1 MGMLTKLHA
10 QLFVTGMD
18 KPYAQ
23 MIFKR
28 ELKEY
33 DNKIIECKFDQKT
46 NSWAFMRERRD
57 KRFLL

>member
-1 MGMLTKLHA
+1 MLNKLHA

-28 ELKEY
+28 ELKDY
-33 DNKIIECKFDQKT
+33 DTKIIECTFDQKT
-46 NSWAFMRERRD
+46 NSWAFLRERRD
-57 KRFLL
+57 KRW